1 MDNDSIENN
10 YYVWLDES
18 FSRLSDL
25 KDLHKAGFKFIL
37 SRGSDFLYNW
47 FKENE
52 IPLQDSRYSYDKDYV
67 AYARIMNG
75 EDSYGLRI
83 IMPSNLPVAFQSP

>member
-1 MDNDSIENN
+1 MDNDSNENN

-47 FKENE
+47 FKDNE
-52 IPLQDSRYSYDKDYV
+52 IPLQDIRCSYDKDYV

-83 IMPSNLPVAFQSP
+83 ILPSNLPVAFQSL

>member
-1 MDNDSIENN
+1 MDNDSNENN

-37 SRGSDFLYNW
+37 SRGSDFLYNR

-52 IPLQDSRYSYDKDYV
+52 IPLQDIRYSYNKDYV
-67 AYARIMNG
+67 TYARIMNG

-83 IMPSNLPVAFQSP
+83 ILPSNLPVAFQSL